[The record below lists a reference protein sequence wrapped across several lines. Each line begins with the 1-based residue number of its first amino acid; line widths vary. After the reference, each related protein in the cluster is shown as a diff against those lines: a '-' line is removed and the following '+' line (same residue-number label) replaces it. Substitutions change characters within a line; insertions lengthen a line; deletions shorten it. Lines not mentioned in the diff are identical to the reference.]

1 MAEAIGEIQR
11 RIVALRDEVS
21 IASTNAVFERDWK
34 KAYFLNGRLT
44 GIENALTELRS
55 VLLER
60 MEETKDGK

>member
-1 MAEAIGEIQR
+1 MAEAVVEIQR
-11 RIVALRDEVS
+11 RIVALRDELI
-21 IASTNAVFERDWK
+21 IASTNAVFSRDWK

-44 GIENALTELRS
+44 GIENALTEIRS